1 MATVE
6 YDDILL
12 NIGSRLQGKALDNA
26 IKNLESMGGAL
37 KDIKSNDFK
46 SATDDIK
53 GFVSAIK
60 PVAKSTVQSYKDLAK
75 AMATISSK
83 ASKAMK
89 AVGGE
94 KFQRQSMAELEEI
107 ARRSSGK
114 SQAGIPDWEM
124 DWYRD
129 TSWSGQVA
137 SATTEAQG
145 LKSAIDGI
153 DSSTEDAYNDLKA
166 YLELYPK
173 TKDSYL
179 KNQMG
184 YDPET
189 IAHVR
194 QDMYMMAEDAKRASE
209 GVGGIGREAKKSLSP
224 IEKLAKRFK
233 SFLQYRAMRA
243 IWSGFINGAKEGL
256 KNLED
261 WDRNIGHTGFADSM
275 DRARDSLLTLKNA
288 LAVIVAP
295 GLEWISG
302 VLQKIAQ
309 WAIVAANTISR
320 FFAILGGKSSYRAV
334 KYAEGMSSAQKSAA
348 GSAKAATKEFK
359 KQLMAF
365 DEINNIT
372 AQNDGGSGGGGGGGS
387 SVSYKDMFDEVAL
400 DDLSNFEKRLQ
411 NVGEAIRLGAAET
424 QKSLNQRAEE
434 FKRMWGNLLNN
445 TGQWWDDWTKKI
457 NVSWQVLAN
466 NMKLISSAAIKFQKG
481 DFEGAMEDIKKIFT
495 GDMHEY
501 EVAVQLYGKVW
512 ADTHYGV
519 RADFEQTA
527 KAWNGSLQGLTKAT
541 KEQTDIQGKHIKK
554 NVTDNLVQATKKGEE
569 TGGAFK
575 TISDFAKKWLL
586 PANIN
591 DPLTNPLKAA
601 KGWAD
606 NLKTALGNLAGTYD
620 VRINTTENVTRH
632 VNEVYTAIGSNG
644 TRTVSKYAE
653 GGIVPQG
660 QLFIAREA
668 GPEMVGT
675 IGGQSAVVN
684 NQQIVDAVS
693 QGVASA
699 VASVMG
705 GGSNVTVTLEGDAKG
720 IFKVVQKEGRA
731 YSART
736 GQPALA

>member
-1 MATVE
+1 MATIE

-26 IKNLESMGGAL
+26 IKNLESMGNAL

-46 SATDDIK
+46 SATNDIK

-75 AMATISSK
+75 AMNTIASK
-83 ASKAMK
+83 AGKAMK

-107 ARRSSGK
+107 ARKSGQK

-137 SATTEAQG
+137 SATSEAQG

-179 KNQMG
+179 KNQLG
-184 YDPET
+184 YDPDT

-194 QDMYMMAEDAKRASE
+194 QDLYMAAEDSKRAAE
-209 GVGGIGREAKKSLSP
+209 GVGEINKQAKNALTP
-224 IEKLAKRFK
+224 MEKLANKFK
-233 SFLQYRAMRA
+233 NFVQYRLMRD
-243 IWSGFINGAKEGL
+243 IWNGFIQGAKEGL

-275 DRARDSLLTLKNA
+275 DRARDSILTLKNA
-288 LAVIVAP
+288 LAVITAP
-295 GLEWISG
+295 ALEWISG
-302 VLQKIAQ
+302 ILQRIAQ
-309 WAIVAANTISR
+309 WAVAAANAISR
-320 FFAILGGKSSYRAV
+320 FFAILGGKSSYRV
-334 KYAEGMSSAQKSAA
+334 IKYAEGVSAA
-348 GSAKAATKEFK
+348 ENKVAGSTKKANDEFK
-359 KQLMAF
+359 KQLMGF
-365 DEINNIT
+365 DEINNLT
-372 AQNDGGSGGGGGGGS
+372 AQNGGGSGGGGGIGGGGVGS
-387 SVSYKDMFDEVAL
+387 MFDTEEVGELGKFETILSKIGNAWREMAEKIRTTDDVTSRHLNSLDKVWKGWKDFFADPKASWDSWVQKWNEGIDKIKGNFSTFYDAFKTARDNGASFFEAIDAGFDAISVSAKDFD
-400 DDLSNFEKRLQ
+400 
-411 NVGEAIRLGAAET
+411 
-424 QKSLNQRAEE
+424 
-434 FKRMWGNLLNN
+434 
-445 TGQWWDDWTKKI
+445 
-457 NVSWQVLAN
+457 
-466 NMKLISSAAIKFQKG
+466 
-481 DFEGAMEDIKKIFT
+481 
-495 GDMHEY
+495 
-501 EVAVQLYGKVW
+501 
-512 ADTHYGV
+512 
-519 RADFEQTA
+519 
-527 KAWNGSLQGLTKAT
+527 KAT
-541 KEQTDIQGKHIKK
+541 REATDDAGKHIKGD
-554 NVTDNLVQATKKGEE
+554 V
-569 TGGAFK
+569 GGSA
-575 TISDFAKKWLL
+575 DE
-586 PANIN
+586 
-591 DPLTNPLKAA
+591 A
-601 KGWAD
+601 KGKIDQAKESTNKW
-606 NLKTALGNLAGTYD
+606 KTSLQLLTTGSYRPTVDANSIQGAKEATEGLHDWLQRTFNSKWYLRTVWD
-620 VRINTTENVTRH
+620 EIINRTVH
-632 VNEVYTAIGSNG
+632 VNEIYTAIGSKGYN
-644 TRTVSKYAE
+644 TVEKYA
-653 GGIVPQG
+653 GGGMMINSG
-660 QLFIAREA
+660 QLFIARES